1 MRSVLRRLPTFKA
14 PLRLRVRGLVAL
26 ATALTAT
33 VSSGCGGEAKGPPIS
48 VEIARSSPVAG
59 MQDDRVAY
67 ADQDP
72 SERVGRMA
80 DSGAAVIRVDLFWYE
95 VAPTRPVNAAD
106 PADPAYRWDAY
117 DRVVQAAEENDVEV
131 LFAVYGTPAWAAD
144 PDVVLPEGIGAT
156 AARPNDAVD
165 FGAFATA
172 AAARFSP
179 RGVRKWEAWNEPNT
193 RFFLSPQ
200 YERQGARWVA
210 TSPKTYSDLLKR
222 FSEGIKSIDPGATVA
237 GGVTAP
243 TGDPCGVSCAVS
255 SQPERP
261 GRVKPDA
268 FFAALD
274 GEGLRPP
281 MDIVSHHPYP
291 ASKPRE
297 ATLPN
302 RNYVDLYNLQ
312 VLTAAI
318 DRTYLRGSK
327 LWLTEYGFGTRAVT
341 QYPLHFTP
349 QEQAIY
355 IVDAFERIRTNSRV
369 EMLVYYLLQ
378 DHSEWASGL
387 LDVDGSAKAG
397 LAAHA
402 LPFGVVSGAP
412 PSEGMRLAGQ
422 VRATPGRTQVRI
434 EWRSGDAWRRLVVAT
449 TTADGSFAVRIPPG
463 VPVTLRAVWTGMARS
478 GLEVTWTSPE
488 VSLPAPAGK

>member
-1 MRSVLRRLPTFKA
+1 MASLRFGAWGFVVL
-14 PLRLRVRGLVAL
+14 V
-26 ATALTAT
+26 TALTVTA
-33 VSSGCGGEAKGPPIS
+33 SSGCGGEAKGPPIS
-48 VEIARSSPVAG
+48 VETVRASPIAG
-59 MQDDRVAY
+59 MQDDRVSK

-72 SERVGRMA
+72 SERVRRMVE
-80 DSGAAVIRVDLFWYE
+80 SGAALIRVDLFWYE
-95 VAPTRPVNAAD
+95 VAPTRPANPAD

-117 DRVVQAAEENDVEV
+117 DRVVQAAEENAVEV

-144 PDVVLPEGIGAT
+144 PDVTLPEGIGAT

-172 AAARFSP
+172 AATRFSP

-193 RFFLSPQ
+193 RFFLVPQ

-222 FSEGIKSIDPGATVA
+222 FSEGIKSVDPGATVA

-255 SQPERP
+255 SQRERP

-274 GEGLRPP
+274 AEGLRPP

-297 ATLPN
+297 TTLPN
-302 RNYVDLYNLQ
+302 RNYVDLYNLR

-327 LWLTEYGFGTRAVT
+327 LWLTEYGFGTRAVA

-349 QEQAIY
+349 QEQAVY
-355 IVDAFERIRTNSRV
+355 IVDAFERIRTNSRI

-378 DHSEWASGL
+378 DHEQWASGL
-387 LDVDGSAKAG
+387 LDVDGTAKPG
-397 LAAHA
+397 LAAYA
-402 LPFGVVSGAP
+402 LPFGVDPVARVSGAV
-412 PSEGMRLAGQ
+412 RLTGQ

-434 EWRSGDAWRRLVVAT
+434 EWRSGDAWRRLAVAT
-449 TTADGSFAVRIPPG
+449 TRADGSFAVGVTPG
-463 VPVTLRAVWTGMARS
+463 TPVTLRAVWKGMARS
-478 GLEVTWTSPE
+478 GHEVTWTSPE
-488 VSLPAPAGK
+488 VSLPTPAGP